1 MCAPDFAEVPAAST
15 VEAVDATGGA
25 RPRLS
30 RETRRLLTAAA
41 LALAALWLL
50 AGIRF
55 PDRAATTN
63 PVAPVL
69 NQLASRSGFP
79 DLADEVE
86 LTQRRIQPRLAH
98 IPSAGAADGALS
110 RAFPAWPMADGEA
123 VAILPPPETPANR
136 GAVVARDAVTGLSLV
151 RTSASQDVDRPIWK
165 PDALRRP
172 RYVFAMTPSQHQSAM
187 LPVYVSSFEAEQSAA
202 WTGAVWTTPADI
214 GLQAGAMVFTAAGEW
229 IGIVA
234 DERTRLVVVPAE
246 TVLIGVGELRHRT
259 APPATLGLRVQSLS
273 PMIAASTGVRSG
285 VIVTWVDSPG
295 LSPDAIAVGDV
306 IETLNGDAVPTVF
319 AWTARIGRL
328 VPGAQVRLR
337 RHRAGAAMDVSVRA
351 SAAETPH
358 SDLGLTLALS
368 GDQSRVVRV
377 VPGSAADQ
385 AGIRPGDLLSAVGA
399 STALTPWELTRRFEL
414 LPPMGTMLLSV
425 ARGDD
430 HHIVVLTR

>member
-1 MCAPDFAEVPAAST
+1 MLPRGCTAST

-30 RETRRLLTAAA
+30 RETRRLLRAAA
-41 LALAALWLL
+41 IALAALWLL

-55 PDRAATTN
+55 PDRATTTN

-69 NQLASRSGFP
+69 NQLGSRPAFP

-86 LTQRRIQPRLAH
+86 RVQRRIQPRLAH
-98 IPSAGAADGALS
+98 IRSAGAVDDVPS
-110 RAFPAWPMADGEA
+110 RDFPAWPLGDGLA
-123 VAILPPPETPANR
+123 VAILTPPETPASA
-136 GAVVARDAVTGLSLV
+136 GAVVARDSVTGLSLV
-151 RTSASQDVDRPIWK
+151 RTTATPDVDRPIWK
-165 PDALRRP
+165 PDALSRP
-172 RYVFAMTPSQHQSAM
+172 RYVFAMTPSQHQSSVR
-187 LPVYVSSFEAEQSAA
+187 PVYVSSFETEQSAA
-202 WTGAVWTTPADI
+202 WTGAVWTAPADS
-214 GLQAGAMVFTAAGEW
+214 GLQGGAMVFTAAGEW

-234 DERTRLVVVPAE
+234 DEHTRLVVVPAE

-273 PMIAASTGVRSG
+273 PAVAAATGARAG
-285 VIVTWVDSPG
+285 VVVTWVDSPG
-295 LSPDAIAVGDV
+295 PSPDAIAVGDV
-306 IETLNGDAVPTVF
+306 IETINGDAVPTVF
-319 AWTARIGRL
+319 AWTARTGRL

-337 RHRAGAAMDVSVRA
+337 RHRAGAAADVSVTA
-351 SAAETPH
+351 FAAVKPEVH
-358 SDLGLTLALS
+358 LGLTLAVS

-377 VPGSAADQ
+377 AAGSAAEQ

-399 STALTPWELTRRFEL
+399 SMALTPWELTRRFEL

-425 ARGDD
+425 ARGDE